1 MNSNETPKISIV
13 VPMYN
18 TESYISDCIE
28 SVLKQTFKDI
38 ELILVNDGSTQKEE
52 FIALQYRNSDS
63 RIKYIKQKN
72 SGVSIAR
79 NKGLENSIGNYIYF
93 MDSDDKIDKKFLETS
108 YNKAITEDSD
118 VVFITGLFSQ
128 KEIPEITAAIT
139 WSLLIKKDFLLKNSD
154 VRFPENIQPGED
166 GIFSHKVFALT
177 DKISINDKGIY
188 HYRRHEKNNSKLA
201 KKDCSRVYREIPKWF
216 EELDKFYEHHN
227 LFLAKALH
235 LARFIHHEPF
245 GRLIG
250 MNFNQEEKN
259 GLKKLIS
266 EYMETKVLLCL
277 TKAEYEKLPF
287 TFKLF
292 LETKNVDWT
301 IFVTRILKFF
311 VNFIPLKKL
320 RKKIRRKYL

>member
-1 MNSNETPKISIV
+1 MDSNQTPKISII

-18 TESYISDCIE
+18 TEAYVSECIK
-28 SVLKQTFKDI
+28 SILNQTFKDI

-52 FIALQYRNSDS
+52 SIALKYKNSDS

-79 NKGLENSIGNYIYF
+79 NNGFEHSIGDYIYF
-93 MDSDDKIDKKFLETS
+93 MDSDDTIDEKFLETS
-108 YNKAITEDSD
+108 YNKAISSNSD

-128 KEIPEITAAIT
+128 KEIPEITATIT

-166 GIFSHKVFALT
+166 GIFSHKVFAST

-188 HYRRHEKNNSKLA
+188 YYRRHEKNSYKFA
-201 KKDCSRVYREIPKWF
+201 KKDCSRVYEEIPKWF
-216 EELDKFYEHHN
+216 DVLDKFYENHN
-227 LFLAKALH
+227 LFPAKALH

-259 GLKKLIS
+259 GLKNLLS
-266 EYMETKVLLCL
+266 EYMETKVLPCL

-292 LETKNVDWT
+292 LETKNVDLT
-301 IFVTRILKFF
+301 IFATRTLKFF
-311 VNFIPLKKL
+311 MNFIPS
-320 RKKIRRKYL
+320 KKIRRKYL